1 MANFVLIVDF
11 EIKPEDADRF
21 HAAIAENAKKSVTDE
36 AGCLQFDVVRAQDN
50 PNHIMLYEVYK
61 DVPAFEAHA
70 KMPHV
75 AAFFAVAKP
84 MIASQKATRLDRV
97 AENIKK

>member
-1 MANFVLIVDF
+1 MANFALVVEF

-21 HAAIAENAKKSVTDE
+21 HAAIAENARKSVGE
-36 AGCLQFDVVRAQDN
+36 EPGCLQFDVVRAQDN
-50 PNHIMLYEVYK
+50 PHRIMLYEVYK
-61 DVPAFEAHA
+61 DLAAFEAHA

-84 MIASQKATRLDRV
+84 MIMNQKATRLDRV
-97 AENIKK
+97 AANIKK